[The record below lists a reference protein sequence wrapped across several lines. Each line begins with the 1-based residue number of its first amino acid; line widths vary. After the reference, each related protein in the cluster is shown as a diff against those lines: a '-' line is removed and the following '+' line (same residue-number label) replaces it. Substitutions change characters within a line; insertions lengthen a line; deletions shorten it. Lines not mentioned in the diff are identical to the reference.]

1 MDAEAG
7 LVTGRAM
14 SEEAKRSGLANVES
28 RSERARADSSK
39 TLGWTDVETG
49 VGEEWVSGVA
59 DRTDG
64 IFGKASRWR
73 QEACGNIGLKSGG

>member
-49 VGEEWVSGVA
+49 VGEEWVSGVVEGIE
-59 DRTDG
+59 RTYG
-64 IFGKASRWR
+64 QASRQR
-73 QEACGNIGLKSGG
+73 QGACGNTGLHS